1 MQQRSARTEAK
12 GTGLELFTQTSKGTP
27 MGDFLR
33 RFWQPVAAVAE
44 VSKGGAIPIRLL
56 SEDLT
61 LYRGESGNPHV
72 VAARCAH
79 RLNLL
84 HTGWVED
91 EQIRC
96 MYHGW
101 MYNGTG
107 QCVEMP
113 AEDASFAP
121 KIKIAGYPTQEYSGL
136 IFVYM
141 GEGEPPEFDLPRN
154 EELERPENIRWI
166 NNNTWPCNWFQSVEN
181 SLDAAHVSFVHR
193 WGKLGAFGGAVTDLL
208 PKLEYV
214 ETEAG
219 IRQTAI
225 RSETNVRI
233 SDWTFP
239 NHNHIVVPGL
249 DAKDPWT
256 HTIPWMVPMDDEHML
271 RIAFQSSRVQ
281 GAGAERLKE
290 YLLTHGYEATET
302 ANLYFGKDS
311 YNPADHREELFRKR
325 AVPEPRTNELT
336 AAQDYVAQ
344 VGQGSI
350 VDRSVEHLGQ
360 SDAGVILLRKIFER
374 ELSAMGAGRPCKQWK
389 RQTNPLELP
398 TQQGKTPGKEGGW
411 DRKGVTAAT

>member
-1 MQQRSARTEAK
+1 MQQHSTRTEAK
-12 GTGLELFTQTSKGTP
+12 ATGLGLFTQTSKGTP

-44 VSKGGAIPIRLL
+44 VPKGRAIPVRIL

-61 LYRGESGNPHV
+61 LYRGQSGNPHV
-72 VAARCAH
+72 VGARCAH

-91 EQIRC
+91 ETIRC

-101 MYNGTG
+101 MYDGTG

-121 KIKIAGYPTQEYSGL
+121 KIKIAGYPAQEYSGL
-136 IFVYM
+136 VFVYM

-154 EELERPENIRWI
+154 EELEHPDNIRWI

-193 WGKLGAFGGAVTDLL
+193 WGKLGAFGGAVSDLM
-208 PKLEYV
+208 PRLEYV

-239 NHNHIVVPGL
+239 NHNHIIVPGL
-249 DAKDPWT
+249 DAEDPWT
-256 HTIPWMVPMDDEHML
+256 HTIPWMVPMDDERML

-302 ANLYFGKDS
+302 ANLYFGRES
-311 YNPADHREELFRKR
+311 YNPANHREELFRKR
-325 AVPEPRTNELT
+325 EVPEAKTNELT

-344 VGQGSI
+344 VGQGTI
-350 VDRSVEHLGQ
+350 VDRSLEHLGQ
-360 SDAGVILLRKIFER
+360 SDAGIILLRKIFDR
-374 ELSAMGAGRPCKQWK
+374 ELSAMADGRSLKRWK
-389 RQTNPLELP
+389 RLTNSVELP
-398 TQQGKTPGKEGGW
+398 TQAGKSPGKEGGW